1 MFPFYVLLHPLKAKD
16 LCCHILRRC
25 QHHCQYCSE
34 GNFYLH
40 LGVQWHFAQ
49 LQRYH
54 PSARESHPQSMWID
68 CRDWGDETWL
78 PKLVQ
83 EGWNKMFQLYNIVM
97 IMIQYEDLSRV
108 VQFCQTRLQSYGLQM
123 TFRLSS
129 QFFFFFF
136 TPLVLSYD
144 QTSSRSSGCHC
155 SSSFISW
162 LDSIGLQVCPLE
174 SSWVNWTWLK
184 GIFHGDGK
192 RKRLL

>member
-83 EGWNKMFQLYNIVM
+83 EGCFSYTTWWWSWFNMKIFRG
-97 IMIQYEDLSRV
+97 LSNSVKLDSSHMDSRW
-108 VQFCQTRLQSYGLQM
+108 
-123 TFRLSS
+123 LSNPLLIF
-129 QFFFFFF
+129 FFFFFF